1 MKKIYVGLAADS
13 HGLTQTGRTVL
24 DARVFGL
31 IGDAEDCA
39 GWDLSRIQA
48 LMNRVE
54 QEWDRHG
61 GLPSSLPPEL
71 AERHRR
77 IYDEAI
83 RAAGTRGWLPEL
95 DDEER

>member
-1 MKKIYVGLAADS
+1 MKKIYAGLDRDS
-13 HGLTQTGRTVL
+13 HGLTPTGRTVL

-31 IGDAEDCA
+31 IVDAEDCA
-39 GWDLSRIQA
+39 GWDMGRIQA
-48 LMNRVE
+48 LASRVE

-61 GLPSSLPPEL
+61 GLPSTLPPPL

-77 IYDEAI
+77 IYEAAI
-83 RAAGTRGWLPEL
+83 RAAGARGWNPEL

>member
-1 MKKIYVGLAADS
+1 MKKIYPGLGDDS
-13 HGLTQTGRTVL
+13 HGLTPTGRMVL

-39 GWDLSRIQA
+39 GWELGRIQA
-48 LMNRVE
+48 LMSRVE

-61 GLPSSLPPEL
+61 GLPSSLPLDL

-83 RAAGTRGWLPEL
+83 RAAGTRGWNPEL
-95 DDEER
+95 DDEEH

>member
-1 MKKIYVGLAADS
+1 MNKIYVGLDNDA
-13 HGLTQTGRTVL
+13 HGLTPTGRTVL

-31 IGDAEDCA
+31 IVETEDCA
-39 GWDLSRIQA
+39 GWDVGRIQA

-61 GLPSSLPPEL
+61 GLPSNLPPDL
-71 AERHRR
+71 SARHRR
-77 IYDEAI
+77 IYDAAI
-83 RAAGTRGWLPEL
+83 VAAASRGWNPEP

>member
-1 MKKIYVGLAADS
+1 MKKIYPGLGDDS
-13 HGLTQTGRTVL
+13 HGLTPTGRMVL

-39 GWDLSRIQA
+39 GWELGRIQA
-48 LMNRVE
+48 LMSRVE

-61 GLPSSLPPEL
+61 GLPSALPPDL

-77 IYDEAI
+77 IYDQAI
-83 RAAGTRGWLPEL
+83 RVAGTRGWNPEL
-95 DDEER
+95 DDEEH